1 MNLSGKVTDEKGN
14 WAVAAE
20 THWSASGI
28 TCEIH
33 MAIHSE
39 EGEFSH
45 EYKGE
50 RTFDTEQDA
59 VLYGLREG
67 MTWVDLKMSRSIRM

>member
-1 MNLSGKVTDEKGN
+1 MNLSGKVTDEKGH

-20 THWSASGI
+20 THWSGSGF

-45 EYKGE
+45 EYKGL
-50 RTFDTEQDA
+50 F
-59 VLYGLREG
+59 
-67 MTWVDLKMSRSIRM
+67 